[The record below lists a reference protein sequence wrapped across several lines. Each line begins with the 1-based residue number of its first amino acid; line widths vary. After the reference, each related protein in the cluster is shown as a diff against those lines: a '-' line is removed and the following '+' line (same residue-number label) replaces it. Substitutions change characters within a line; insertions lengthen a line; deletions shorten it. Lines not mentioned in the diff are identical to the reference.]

1 MVSRGTSTFLP
12 RDVIVAPCHP
22 SERGAK
28 KLMKLNSRKTDS
40 PLHSHY
46 WRIALVLVL
55 AAILRLDNIGQPF
68 IDVSAWRESSVAMIA
83 ENFYRKSWNIFYPEV
98 NWVGPGP
105 GYQGREFQTVSYIA
119 ALLYTIMDQHDW
131 IGRATAV
138 AFGLLGI
145 FALFQLTRCVWDE
158 RHALIAALLMSVMPG
173 VIRLDRSFLPDP
185 AMVALV
191 VTSFWML
198 ILYLQTASTR
208 YLILAMIIG
217 AWGNLTK
224 IPGMI
229 VGLPMLYVIISLRG
243 RRELLSSRTITT
255 LLIAGV
261 LSTLPVCAY
270 YLWARHLS
278 FSYPPYHFAGEGNWI
293 WDQGLR
299 AWTEQQYFLPR
310 LTGPIVR
317 LWSLPGLLLFCLGF
331 LLAIVKKPDFEA
343 QTSKGN
349 LYTFEAPWLFHWWIA
364 AGVIYYVIGALEL
377 IENPSNF
384 HILSPAVAALSAYA
398 VITLSS
404 FAATQ
409 LKQPALHRVVAALL
423 VIVVGFWGL
432 RHSQLRSAYA
442 EQSYDLGLAL
452 KAVSL
457 EDELVVTVGDF
468 IGCPVAIYYSGR
480 RGWLFPPFGE
490 IKDWERLPKD
500 DEAIKIFE
508 MLRAKGAKW
517 FGVVNRRKDDIWK
530 ERPWFAEHI
539 ERTSELVKIN
549 HSAIIYRVRSPEEGI
564 TAFK

>member
-1 MVSRGTSTFLP
+1 MT
-12 RDVIVAPCHP
+12 
-22 SERGAK
+22 
-28 KLMKLNSRKTDS
+28 
-40 PLHSHY
+40 
-46 WRIALVLVL
+46 LVLVL
-55 AAILRLDNIGQPF
+55 AAVLRLDNITQPF
-68 IDVSAWRESSVAMIA
+68 IDDAAWRESSVAMMA

-119 ALLYTIMDQHDW
+119 ALLYTIMGQHDW
-131 IGRATAV
+131 IGRSIAV

-145 FALFQLTRCVWDE
+145 FSLFQLTRCVWDE
-158 RHALIAALLMSVMPG
+158 RHAIISALLMSLMPG

-198 ILYLQTASTR
+198 ILYLQTGSTR
-208 YLILAMIIG
+208 CLVLAMIIG

-229 VGLPMLYVIISLRG
+229 VGLPMLYVIMSLLG
-243 RRELLSSRTITT
+243 RRELLRSRTI
-255 LLIAGV
+255 LIAGV
-261 LSTLPVCAY
+261 LSALPVCAY
-270 YLWARHLS
+270 YLWARQLS

-310 LTGPIVR
+310 LTGPIIR
-317 LWSLPGLLLFCLGF
+317 LWSSPVLLLFCLGF
-331 LLAIVKKPDFEA
+331 VLAIVKKPDFEA
-343 QTSKGN
+343 KIGKGN
-349 LYTFEAPWLFHWWIA
+349 MVHSFEAPWLFHWWIA
-364 AGVIYYVIGALEL
+364 AGVIYYLIGALEL

-384 HILSPAVAALSAYA
+384 HILSPAIAALSAHA

-409 LKQPALHRVVAALL
+409 LKQPTLHRMLAALL
-423 VIVVGFWGL
+423 VIVVGVWGQ

-442 EQSYDLGLAL
+442 KQSYDLGLAL

-457 EDELVVTVGDF
+457 EDELVVTFGNV

-490 IKDWERLPKD
+490 IKDWERLPED

-508 MLRAKGAKW
+508 MLRARGAKW
-517 FGVVNRRKDDIWK
+517 FGVVKMRKDDIWK

-549 HSAIIYRVRSPEEGI
+549 ESAIIYRMRSPQE
-564 TAFK
+564 TNYSFQ